1 MLKSEDEKTKD
12 CEAVKYKRAGE
23 SLYISIYAQMARI
36 NSIVFNVFFFERML
50 ISSVGVRG
58 SEEELKESVVYSYV
72 NISFLASKMF
82 FN

>member
-1 MLKSEDEKTKD
+1 
-12 CEAVKYKRAGE
+12 
-23 SLYISIYAQMARI
+23 MARI
-36 NSIVFNVFFFERML
+36 NYIVFNVFFFERML